1 MRLAGQRAFMLARW
15 SPAGREAL
23 RCKLTLKGDMEMRL
37 KSKGFMAWI
46 VLSVFV
52 LVSAAQAATFQELKG
67 KMLEAR
73 NSLTLMIQHADMRT
87 PEQQKKV
94 KDTADAVSATFAQI
108 KVPEAQAN
116 RFKLL
121 ADTWAEFKKTREE
134 VLVPL
139 ILNGKDAEAISIA
152 SGIQGD
158 RYLKMMALCD
168 ELGY

>member
-1 MRLAGQRAFMLARW
+1 
-15 SPAGREAL
+15 
-23 RCKLTLKGDMEMRL
+23 MEMRL
-37 KSKGFMAWI
+37 KSKGFMALI
-46 VLSVFV
+46 VLSVFI
-52 LVSAAQAATFQELKG
+52 LVSAVQAATFQELKG

-73 NSLTLMIQHADMRT
+73 NSLTLIIQHPDMRT
-87 PEQQKKV
+87 PEQLKKV
-94 KDTADAVSATFAQI
+94 KDTADAVSATLAQI

-139 ILNGKDAEAISIA
+139 IMSGKDAEAISIA

-158 RYLKMMALCD
+158 RFLKMMALCD